1 MADTYQFTPE
11 NNGGKGR
18 GGSFAFSGMLIFRDY
33 VRFTPWETLCWLEN
47 GCPLRDVGTVFF
59 FFFSEEESGMMGT
72 FLVLHPG
79 RLTF

>member
-1 MADTYQFTPE
+1 MANTYQFTPE

-18 GGSFAFSGMLIFRDY
+18 GGSFAFLGMLIFRDY
-33 VRFTPWETLCWLEN
+33 VRFTLWDFGLVGKWMSIK
-47 GCPLRDVGTVFF
+47 GCRHS

-79 RLTF
+79 RLTL